1 VTPVTFR
8 VPETLML
15 PVVFKDA
22 VWRLV
27 PVAFVKVMPWS
38 AETPEEMLR
47 EAPWR

>member
-1 VTPVTFR
+1 VTPVTFK

-27 PVAFVKVMPWS
+27 PVAFVKVK
-38 AETPEEMLR
+38 A
-47 EAPWR
+47 WRDEGPAVTWKFPAWR